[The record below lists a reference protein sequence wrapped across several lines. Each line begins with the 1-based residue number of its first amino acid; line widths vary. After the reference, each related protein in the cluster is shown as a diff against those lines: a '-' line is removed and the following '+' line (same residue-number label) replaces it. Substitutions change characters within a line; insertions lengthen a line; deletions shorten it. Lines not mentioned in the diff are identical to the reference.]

1 MLYLNQMKRLGLV
14 GVILLGFLSPAVY
27 AAMPNTSTYQ
37 LQSYGFGSG
46 GTAGSSTSTYSLEGI
61 SGEIGGQTAA
71 TSAYQ
76 TKPGFIESQQANVPK
91 VTVTNPSNYYDKLK
105 VVIENTLPNNPNNPT
120 DALYAMQVCVGVDF
134 TPVTLACSGTTMYV
148 KSDHTLGTTLAQA
161 DYQNY
166 AAWGSSSGINIIGL
180 TSNTSYYVHAK
191 AAQHLFNSPVGGRYT
206 ESGYGPSSNAATS
219 GQQFSFCL
227 YGNYSSDCDG
237 NNAIAFGGLT
247 AGNIS
252 NSSTNI
258 GVDFA
263 TNANS
268 GGKVYI
274 YSVNGGLKSTH
285 TGTTIISALPS
296 ADLSSASSGFGA
308 QIATVR
314 QDSGGPFSKVSPY
327 DGSASVVGGLGTS
340 VSEILTSSNPLVGG
354 RAAIQLKAKP
364 STVTPAATDYTETL
378 TVIAAA
384 IF

>member
-1 MLYLNQMKRLGLV
+1 MKRLGLIA
-14 GVILLGFLSPAVY
+14 VILLGFFSPIAYAV
-27 AAMPNTSTYQ
+27 MPNTSTYQ

-61 SGEIGGQTAA
+61 SGELGGQSAA

-76 TKPGFIESQQANVPK
+76 TKPGFIATQQANVPK
-91 VTVTNPSNYYDKLK
+91 VTLTNPSNYYDKLK
-105 VVIENTLPNNPNNPT
+105 VVIENTLPNNPNNPI
-120 DALYAMQVCVGVDF
+120 DALYALQVCVGVDF

-148 KSDHTLGTTLAQA
+148 KSDHTLGATLAQA

-206 ESGYGPSSNAATS
+206 ESSYGPSSSAATS

-237 NNAIAFGGLT
+237 NNTMAFGGLT

-252 NSSTNI
+252 NSPTNM

-274 YSVNGGLKSTH
+274 YSANGGLKSTH
-285 TGTTIISALPS
+285 TGTTINSAT
-296 ADLSSASSGFGA
+296 ADLSSTSSGFGA
-308 QIATVR
+308 QIISVNQT
-314 QDSGGPFSKVSPY
+314 SGGPFSKVSPY
-327 DGSASVVGGLGTS
+327 DGSANNVGILGTS

-354 RAAIQLKAKP
+354 RAAIQLQAKP
-364 STVTPAATDYTETL
+364 STVTPAAADYAETL